1 MTRFPI
7 NPSRQEPV
15 YYSEIDSPVGRLLL
29 AGTAQG
35 LTHLV
40 FQDGAHPL
48 VPPPHWF
55 RDSQPLEPAIRQV
68 QAYFAGQCLRFT
80 IALAP
85 GGTPFQR
92 RVWQALQTIPYGHTI
107 SYGALARMIGQP
119 HAARAV
125 GAANA
130 CNPISII
137 IPCHRVI
144 GSTGKLVGYG
154 GGLAIKEALLAL
166 ERQFAGPNDAASSRP
181 EVTGDH
187 DAS

>member
-1 MTRFPI
+1 MTRFPPD
-7 NPSRQEPV
+7 PSGRAPV
-15 YYSEIDSPVGRLLL
+15 CYSEIDSPVGRLLL

-40 FQDGAHPL
+40 FQDGARPL
-48 VPPPHWF
+48 VPPPHWI
-55 RDSQPLEPAIRQV
+55 RDFQPLESAIHQV
-68 QAYFAGQCLRFT
+68 RAYFAGQCTRFT

-85 GGTPFQR
+85 EGTPFQH
-92 RVWQALQTIPYGHTI
+92 RVWQVLQTIPYGQTI

-154 GGLAIKEALLAL
+154 GGLAIKKALLAL
-166 ERQFAGPNDAASSRP
+166 ERQFAGQV
-181 EVTGDH
+181 E
-187 DAS
+187 